1 MQIKLIELKHKIS
14 LTVAML
20 VCILLI
26 SISVVNAPWSTLGTG
41 YAITSNYHG
50 VDIPPGTPVTI
61 TAGTLDSNV
70 VKITFRWH
78 EPPDGNGPV
87 RWEVT
92 VPIFTNGTTGQ
103 WNNGTTS
110 EIRYAQATQTPDVL
124 GDWGVQ
130 AFFRDSTG
138 KDRVGLEDVIKI
150 KATSFNAVPEVPF
163 GTLAI
168 LVAMFGAIAI
178 FAVRK
183 KRVLH
188 LPIKRLLCI

>member
-26 SISVVNAPWSTLGTG
+26 SISAVNAPWSTLGTG

-92 VPIFTNGTTGQ
+92 VPIFTNCTTGQ
-103 WNNGTTS
+103 WNNGTPA
-110 EIRYAQATQTPDVL
+110 EIRYAQDTQTPDVL

-138 KDRVGLEDVIKI
+138 KDKAGLTNVIKI

-168 LVAMFGAIAI
+168 LTAMFGAIAI
-178 FAVRK
+178 FAMKRK
-183 KRVLH
+183 HVSLS
-188 LPIKRLLCI
+188 PT

>member
-1 MQIKLIELKHKIS
+1 
-14 LTVAML
+14 
-20 VCILLI
+20 
-26 SISVVNAPWSTLGTG
+26 
-41 YAITSNYHG
+41 
-50 VDIPPGTPVTI
+50 
-61 TAGTLDSNV
+61 
-70 VKITFRWH
+70 
-78 EPPDGNGPV
+78 
-87 RWEVT
+87 
-92 VPIFTNGTTGQ
+92 
-103 WNNGTTS
+103 
-110 EIRYAQATQTPDVL
+110 VL

-138 KDRVGLEDVIKI
+138 KDRAGLTNVINI

-168 LVAMFGAIAI
+168 LTAMFGAIAI

>member
-1 MQIKLIELKHKIS
+1 MIKLKHKIS
-14 LTVAML
+14 LAVAL
-20 VCILLI
+20 LASIILI
-26 SISVVNAPWSTLGTG
+26 SVSVVNAPWSTLGTG

-50 VDIPPGTPVTI
+50 VNIIPGTPVTI

-70 VKITFRWH
+70 VKITFKWH

-103 WNNGTTS
+103 WNNGTPA
-110 EIRYAQATQTPDVL
+110 EIRYAQDTQTPDVL

-138 KDRVGLEDVIKI
+138 KDRADLEDVIKI

-168 LVAMFGAIAI
+168 LTAMFGAIAI
-178 FAVRK
+178 FAIK
-183 KRVLH
+183 KKHVS
-188 LPIKRLLCI
+188 PSPT

>member
-1 MQIKLIELKHKIS
+1 MIKLKHKIS
-14 LTVAML
+14 LAVALL
-20 VCILLI
+20 VSIILI
-26 SISVVNAPWSTLGTG
+26 SVSVVNAPWSTLGTG

-50 VDIPPGTPVTI
+50 VDILPGTPVTI

-103 WNNGTTS
+103 WNNGTTA
-110 EIRYAQATQTPDVL
+110 EIRYAQNTQTPDVL

-138 KDRVGLEDVIKI
+138 KDRADLTNVINI

-168 LVAMFGAIAI
+168 LTAMFGAIAI
-178 FAVRK
+178 FAIK
-183 KRVLH
+183 KKHVS
-188 LPIKRLLCI
+188 PSPT

>member
-1 MQIKLIELKHKIS
+1 MQIKLIELKRKIS
-14 LTVAML
+14 LAVALL

-26 SISVVNAPWSTLGTG
+26 SVSVVNAPWSTLGTG

-50 VDIPPGTPVTI
+50 VDVPPGNPVTV

-70 VKITFRWH
+70 VRITFRWH

-87 RWEVT
+87 RWEVIKL
-92 VPIFTNGTTGQ
+92 IFKNGTFEQ
-103 WNNGTTS
+103 WNNGTTA
-110 EIRYAQATQTPDVL
+110 EIRYANDTQTPDVL

-138 KDRVGLEDVIKI
+138 KDRAGLTNVISI

-168 LVAMFGAIAI
+168 LTAMFGAIAI
-178 FAVRK
+178 FA
-183 KRVLH
+183 
-188 LPIKRLLCI
+188 IKRKHVWPSPT

>member
-14 LTVAML
+14 LAVAML

-50 VDIPPGTPVTI
+50 VDISPGTPVTI

-138 KDRVGLEDVIKI
+138 KDRAGLEDVIKI

>member
-1 MQIKLIELKHKIS
+1 LIKLKHKIS
-14 LTVAML
+14 LAVALL
-20 VCILLI
+20 VFILLI
-26 SISVVNAPWSTLGTG
+26 SISAVNAPWSTLGTG
-41 YAITSNYHG
+41 YAITSNFHG
-50 VDIPPGTPVTI
+50 VDVFPGTPVTV

-70 VKITFRWH
+70 MIITFRWH

-103 WNNGTTS
+103 WNNGVTA
-110 EIRYAQATQTPDVL
+110 EIRYAQDTQTPDVV

-138 KDRVGLEDVIKI
+138 KDRAGLTNVINI

-168 LVAMFGAIAI
+168 LAAMFGAITI
-178 FAVRK
+178 FAVKK
-183 KRVLH
+183 KRVLSS
-188 LPIKRLLCI
+188 PIKRLICI

>member
-1 MQIKLIELKHKIS
+1 MIKLKYKIS
-14 LTVAML
+14 LAVALL

-26 SISVVNAPWSTLGTG
+26 SVSVVNAPWSTLETG

-50 VDIPPGTPVTI
+50 VDVLLGNPVTV

-70 VKITFRWH
+70 VRITFRWH
-78 EPPDGNGPV
+78 FPNESIAREFTVSSLLTSPYPPPNVPQ
-87 RWEVT
+87 EV
-92 VPIFTNGTTGQ
+92 IDYENSTTI
-103 WNNGTTS
+103 W
-110 EIRYAQATQTPDVL
+110 YAQDSMVPDVL

-130 AFFRDSTG
+130 AFFQDSEG
-138 KDRVGLEDVIKI
+138 KDRAGLEDVIKI

-168 LVAMFGAIAI
+168 LAAMFGAIAI